1 MGQYYMA
8 IILGEKN
15 ISKHEVIRFYIHS
28 LCGAKLTEHSYI
40 GNNFVGGVEFL
51 FTPEGPCYKSRLVW
65 AGDYADPEPEL
76 EENLY
81 HLSTSP
87 YKEYRL
93 KSTIT
98 PEYKYIINHTKKI
111 YIDKDTYISR
121 VKSKTDYFPLHPL
134 SLLVA
139 EGNGR
144 GGGDYHGVNEELVG
158 TWARDVISVEKD
170 KPIDYDESN
179 ILFMEQNY

>member
-15 ISKHEVIRFYIHS
+15 ISKHEIIRFYIHS

-76 EENLY
+76 GENLY
-81 HLSTSP
+81 HLTNSP
-87 YKEYRL
+87 DKEYSL

-98 PEYKYIINHTKKI
+98 PEYKYIINHTKKV
-111 YIDKDTYISR
+111 YLDKDAYVIK
-121 VKSKTDYFPLHPL
+121 VKSKTDSHPFHPL

-144 GGGDYHGVNEELVG
+144 GGGDYYGENEELVG
-158 TWARDVISVEKD
+158 TWARDVISIEKD
-170 KPIDYDESN
+170 KPNGYDEFEDYF
-179 ILFMEQNY
+179 I

>member
-76 EENLY
+76 GENLY
-81 HLSTSP
+81 NLTNSP
-87 YKEYRL
+87 DKEYRL

-98 PEYKYIINHTKKI
+98 PEYKYIINHTKNL
-111 YIDKDTYISR
+111 YVDKQRNLI
-121 VKSKTDYFPLHPL
+121 KGQNINEFIIHPL
-134 SLLVA
+134 PLLVS

-144 GGGDYHGVNEELVG
+144 GCGDYCGKNNELCG
-158 TWARDVISVEKD
+158 TWARDTISVEETI
-170 KPIDYDESN
+170 PSN
-179 ILFMEQNY
+179 FAELVCDFCE

>member
-1 MGQYYMA
+1 MA

-15 ISKHEVIRFYIHS
+15 ISKHEIIRFYIHS
-28 LCGAKLTEHSYI
+28 LCGGKLTEHSYI
-40 GNNFVGGVEFL
+40 NNNFVGGVEFI

-81 HLSTSP
+81 HLTTSP
-87 YKEYRL
+87 DKEYKI
-93 KSTIT
+93 KSIIT

-111 YIDKDTYISR
+111 YINKETYVIN
-121 VKSKTDYFPLHPL
+121 VKSKTDYHPFHPL
-134 SLLVA
+134 PLLVA
-139 EGNGR
+139 EGNGC
-144 GGGDYHGVNEELVG
+144 GGGDYHGVNEDLIG

-170 KPIDYDESN
+170 KPEDYIEYD